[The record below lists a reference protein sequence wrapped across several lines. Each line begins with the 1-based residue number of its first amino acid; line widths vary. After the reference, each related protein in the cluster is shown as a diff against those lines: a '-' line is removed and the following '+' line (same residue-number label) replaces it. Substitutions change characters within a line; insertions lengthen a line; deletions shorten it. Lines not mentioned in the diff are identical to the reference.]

1 LLNKNITLSKSAK
14 FWLLI
19 LTVSAIFWLGGI
31 NIRFLIG
38 NELLNFDEFN
48 FKVNLMP
55 VELSLIFKLISYSSL
70 VIIISYTILF
80 ISAIFF
86 LKTCKVNYREN
97 VWLLVCAIMFFIFSP
112 VEFYSNYL
120 DFRFYLMYLA
130 DPYEYE
136 QKLLLFG
143 ERIGLL
149 KGVPWIAMFCY
160 YTILGIAIY
169 KPLKK
174 TAEELE
180 REDKLEKEYS
190 YKYIMHE
197 EDDIIK

>member
-1 LLNKNITLSKSAK
+1 MTVLIISGITY
-14 FWLLI
+14 
-19 LTVSAIFWLGGI
+19 LGAI
-31 NIRFLIG
+31 NIRFIIG

-48 FKVNLMP
+48 FKSYLLP

-70 VIIISYTILF
+70 VIIVSYIITF
-80 ISAIFF
+80 ISAILF
-86 LKTCKVNYREN
+86 LAGYKVNYREN
-97 VWLLVCAIMFFIFSP
+97 VWLLVSAILFFVFSP
-112 VEFYSNYL
+112 VEFYSGYL
-120 DFRFYLMYLA
+120 DFKFYLMYLE

-136 QKLLLFG
+136 QKLLVFG

-149 KGVPWIAMFCY
+149 KGVPWIALLCY
-160 YTILGIAIY
+160 YTIIAIAVF

-174 TAEELE
+174 TKTELE
-180 REDKLEKEYS
+180 EADKKTEDYA